1 MFTFTD
7 DYKIGIKQIDEE
19 HEQLVALI
27 NETEKM
33 LAENNTEL
41 HVLAKNFQKKLKE
54 YAQTHFTHEEQYMEL
69 HDDPELPLQKK
80 EHMAFINKVAAFQVD
95 DTITKKDLEDM
106 MQFMARWL
114 FGHILSSDVMIG
126 QMKDEADKNDPFA
139 FTDDYIT
146 GVHPIDTQHKQL
158 FAIIKEANDLISE
171 DLLHDKYDKIMEIL
185 DRLQNYTREHFSD
198 EEEYM
203 KEIGYP
209 KLEEQMRAH
218 EAFIDKLVHIDM
230 NELDAIDDNQ
240 QDYLIRLIDFL
251 LTWLSN
257 HILKADKQIGKYAAT
272 INQQP

>member
-1 MFTFTD
+1 MN
-7 DYKIGIKQIDEE
+7 E

-27 NETEKM
+27 NGTEKM

-54 YAQTHFTHEEQYMEL
+54 YAQTHFTHEEHYMEL

-95 DTITKKDLEDM
+95 ETITEKDLEDM

-126 QMKDEADKNDPFA
+126 QMKDETDKNDPFA

-218 EAFIDKLVHIDM
+218 EAFIDKLVHIDV
-230 NELDAIDDNQ
+230 NELDAIDENQ